1 MRDFTH
7 ITNLLTFP
15 LLMVSHSSLP
25 AKNVKEL
32 IALARAHPGQ
42 VTYASSGAGGT
53 GHIAT
58 ELFNLMAKTKMQRI
72 QFKSVAPSLI
82 SVMSGESQL
91 TLSNSAAALPHVNSG
106 RLRALGISSEK
117 RNPYLPQIPTIAES
131 GLPGYEASGAAGV
144 IGPPN
149 MPRAIVQRLNREIVE
164 ILNSKEVAGIMLPVG
179 MLPAPT
185 TPEEFTAYIKAELKK
200 WEPVI
205 RQANIKGE

>member
-1 MRDFTH
+1 M
-7 ITNLLTFP
+7 
-15 LLMVSHSSLP
+15 
-25 AKNVKEL
+25 
-32 IALARAHPGQ
+32 
-42 VTYASSGAGGT
+42 
-53 GHIAT
+53 
-58 ELFNLMAKTKMQRI
+58 
-72 QFKSVAPSLI
+72 
-82 SVMSGESQL
+82 
-91 TLSNSAAALPHVNSG
+91 
-106 RLRALGISSEK
+106 
-117 RNPYLPQIPTIAES
+117 
-131 GLPGYEASGAAGV
+131 

>member
-1 MRDFTH
+1 
-7 ITNLLTFP
+7 
-15 LLMVSHSSLP
+15 
-25 AKNVKEL
+25 
-32 IALARAHPGQ
+32 
-42 VTYASSGAGGT
+42 
-53 GHIAT
+53 
-58 ELFNLMAKTKMQRI
+58 MQRI